1 MSENLIFPIVIHPTA
16 TKLENYLILFLVAF
30 IFLPFTYGVFT
41 QQGIYCWSLVIGFF
55 GLMTFN
61 YFSDY
66 KFTTLK
72 IIQKDKFIDFS
83 EQEVKIWEN
92 NKYDSYDWN
101 ALKNIE
107 IYLIAYKN
115 KWDDDDSQYQ
125 GIENYV
131 SFTLNDETHK
141 HLFYVHTS
149 KEFNFLSDYFEKIIL
164 PNLYESKIIK
174 DESVI
179 ITKLDYT
186 ELQRFKVKYDINR
199 YTDYIH
205 FN

>member
-41 QQGIYCWSLVIGFF
+41 QQLIYCWSLVIGFF

-83 EQEVKIWEN
+83 GQGFKIWANDE
-92 NKYDSYDWN
+92 YISYDWST
-101 ALKNIE
+101 LKNIE
-107 IYLIAYKN
+107 VYLIAYKD
-115 KWDDDDSQYQ
+115 KREDEDSHYD

-164 PNLYESKIIK
+164 PNLYKSKIIK
-174 DESVI
+174 DESIVI
-179 ITKLDYT
+179 SKLDYT